1 MSGVVI
7 AVDGP
12 AASGKGTLARRLAAA
27 YGFAHLDTGRLYRA
41 AAKIAQ
47 DGGLDP
53 ADPAQ
58 AVAAARRA
66 VEADLAD
73 PALGAEEVARDASV
87 IAAIPE
93 ARAALLDAQRGFC
106 DAPPDGAAGAVLD
119 GRDIATVV
127 RPDAEAKVFIDAKV
141 EIRAQRRFAEL
152 RVGDES
158 CTYAAIERDLRN
170 RDARDAA
177 RAVAPMA
184 MAQDAFA
191 IQTDALDADAV
202 FAAALSFV
210 RSRIGPPLSG

>member
-1 MSGVVI
+1 MSVVI

-12 AASGKGTLARRLAAA
+12 AASGKGTLARRLATA

-47 DGGLDP
+47 DDGVDP
-53 ADPAQ
+53 RDPTS

-66 VEADLAD
+66 VDADLAD
-73 PALGAEEVARDASV
+73 PALGAETVARDASI

-93 ARAALLDAQRGFC
+93 ARTALLDAQRGFC
-106 DAPPDGAAGAVLD
+106 DAPPGGVPGAVLD

-127 RPDAEAKVFIDAKV
+127 RPEAEVKLFIDASV

-152 RVGDES
+152 REKDDA
-158 CTYAAIERDLRN
+158 CTYAAVERDLRN
-170 RDARDAA
+170 RDARDAD
-177 RAVAPMA
+177 RAVAPLVI
-184 MAQDAFA
+184 AQDAFV

-210 RSRIGPPLSG
+210 RSRIGPPLQG

>member
-1 MSGVVI
+1 MSVVI

-47 DGGLDP
+47 DDGVDPGDP
-53 ADPAQ
+53 AS

-66 VEADLAD
+66 VDADLAD
-73 PALGAEEVARDASV
+73 PALGAETVARDASI

-93 ARAALLDAQRGFC
+93 ARTALLDAQRGFC
-106 DAPPDGAAGAVLD
+106 DAPPGGVPGAVLD

-127 RPDAEAKVFIDAKV
+127 WPQAEAKLFIDAAV

-152 RVGDES
+152 REKHDA
-158 CTYAAIERDLRN
+158 CTYAAVERDLRN
-170 RDARDAA
+170 RDARDAD
-177 RAVAPMA
+177 RAVAPLVI
-184 MAQDAFA
+184 AQDAFV

-210 RSRIGPPLSG
+210 RSRIGPPRHG

>member
-41 AAKIAQ
+41 TAKIAQ
-47 DGGLDP
+47 DDGLDP
-53 ADPAQ
+53 ADPGQ
-58 AVAAARRA
+58 AVSAARRA
-66 VEADLAD
+66 TGADLAD
-73 PALGAEEVARDASV
+73 PALGAETVARDASIV
-87 IAAIPE
+87 AAIPDV
-93 ARAALLDAQRGFC
+93 RAALLDAQRAFC
-106 DAPPDGAAGAVLD
+106 DAPPDGAGGAVLD

-127 RPDAEAKVFIDAKV
+127 RPDAQAKLFIDAAV
-141 EIRAQRRFAEL
+141 EIRAQRRYAEL
-152 RVGDES
+152 RAGDDGV
-158 CTYAAIERDLRN
+158 TYAAVERDLRN
-170 RDARDAA
+170 RDARDAE
-177 RAVAPMA
+177 RAIAPMA

-210 RSRIGPPLSG
+210 RSRIGPPPQG